1 MRILSGKKWRSGFL
15 DYCRN
20 KNEYRIQVLAWKNL
34 EKLEHVYHTRPKSLR
49 LLVNYFPVVGPV
61 GLFTKTWSRLR
72 EDRRNDKY
80 IACGIGKIV
89 EAPANSK
96 DFTNGEI
103 VGFLAPWHP
112 ALAERVVLPKKL
124 IFKIDEADL
133 PASLREALQAGT
145 ILYSPLQNNGTQNRW
160 WKDVRAWSVYSG
172 IGISEETRN
181 KLARGLREEV
191 KGTEWSQSERIDA
204 RNAKSISETKGEI
217 PKGSQGNPST
227 RLGARKV
234 GVLYGF
240 GNYAKINVIP
250 YMSPFVDIRTVHE
263 IDPTQISL
271 ERRVQ
276 RWDSSPFPKPN
287 EKADVYF
294 VASYNHTHVPITLHA
309 LKQGAYA
316 VVEKPVV
323 NDYEELTE
331 LERVLRKAGRKVF
344 IGFHKRYGMFN
355 EFALKDLGVKYGDPI
370 SYHSIVYELI
380 QPEFFWYNWPVSR
393 STFFANGCHQIDH
406 FLHLNNFSKPKD
418 FDIKLLHDH
427 AVEVWIELEN
437 GASFTTTFSEKGTSR
452 VGPRDLV
459 ELKVHGR
466 NVRVTDAIR
475 YQSEDE
481 HRIIRKKRIFKTNS
495 YRDMYRAIG
504 KKIANNEE
512 GDSIESILIS
522 AKIMLDLE
530 EKLQKMK
537 GWGDRYEK
545 AKKEFWGYFR

>member
-1 MRILSGKKWRSGFL
+1 MRIFTGKKWRDGFL
-15 DYCRN
+15 DYHRN
-20 KNEYRIQVLAWKNL
+20 KSGYRIQVLAWKDL

-49 LLVNYFPVVGPV
+49 LLINYFPVVGPV

-72 EDRRNDKY
+72 EDRRNEKY
-80 IACGIGKIV
+80 IACGIGKIIEV
-89 EAPANSK
+89 PSGN
-96 DFTNGEI
+96 DFALGEM
-103 VGFLAPWHP
+103 VAFLAPWHP
-112 ALAERVVLPKKL
+112 ALAERVVLPKEL
-124 IFKIDEADL
+124 MFKIGGAEIPKVPAD
-133 PASLREALQAGT
+133 A
-145 ILYSPLQNNGTQNRW
+145 ILYHPLQKSGKENEW
-160 WKDVRAWSVYSG
+160 WKEMRAWSIFSGTEISGETRRKLESG
-172 IGISEETRN
+172 IKEELKNTKWSEAER
-181 KLARGLREEV
+181 LATG
-191 KGTEWSQSERIDA
+191 
-204 RNAKSISETKGEI
+204 NAGSISETKGEI
-217 PKGSQGNPST
+217 QKTGLVNPST
-227 RLGARKV
+227 RLGVKKI
-234 GVLYGF
+234 GILYGF

-250 YMSPFVDIRTVHE
+250 YMSPFVNIKTVHE
-263 IDPTQISL
+263 IDPTQISVAP
-271 ERRVQ
+271 RVQ
-276 RWDSSPFPKPN
+276 RWDTSPFPKPE

-323 NDYEELTE
+323 NDYEELAE
-331 LERVLRKAGRKVF
+331 LERALRQAGRKVF
-344 IGFHKRYGMFN
+344 IGFHKRYGLFN
-355 EFALKDLGVKYGDPI
+355 ELARKDLGVKLGDPI

-452 VGPRDLV
+452 VGPRDIV
-459 ELKVHGR
+459 ELKVHGKNIR
-466 NVRVTDAIR
+466 ITDAIK

-504 KKIANNEE
+504 KKIAANGE

-537 GWGDRYEK
+537 GWGDRYER
-545 AKKEFWGYFR
+545 ARKEFWSHFR